1 MGEFKFI
8 GTSIRIAG
16 DPTFIPNLQDPKR
29 NHAMVTGMI
38 NRKVNG
44 KDLTDEITLNF
55 WGKSASVAANF
66 LPKGKQ
72 CNIEGRLQSYTM
84 DTGQVRESGKRILN
98 RRIEVSVAR
107 CELLAD
113 PRREMEVSFANGITA
128 LKAAGRLPGNVQMG
142 LDDILPKKSAMV
154 DFNPQ
159 LAAQTGKYGHARVWS
174 KEQGFW
180 GNVVPAQ
187 TTVVANTN
195 AAIQQLQNQIAT
207 LTAAA
212 GLTNTEAAVVTDP
225 AQVAAAEAAV
235 VVEAPPDPFIH

>member
-29 NHAMVTGMI
+29 NHAIVTGMI
-38 NRKVNG
+38 NRKING

-55 WGKSASVAANF
+55 WDKSASVAANF

-84 DTGQVRESGKRILN
+84 DTGQVRENGKRILN
-98 RRIEVSVAR
+98 RRVEVSVAR

-113 PRREMEVSFANGITA
+113 PRREMEVAFANGLAA

-174 KEQGFW
+174 KEREFW
-180 GNVVPAQ
+180 GNAIPAQ
-187 TTVVANTN
+187 AAAATNTN
-195 AAIQQLQNQIAT
+195 TAIQQLQAQIAT
-207 LTAAA
+207 LLNAQTAAA
-212 GLTNTEAAVVTDP
+212 VVAKPAEAVPVEATVVTEG
-225 AQVAAAEAAV
+225 A
-235 VVEAPPDPFIH
+235 PDPFAG

>member
-16 DPTFIPNLQDPKR
+16 DPTFIPNLGDPKR
-29 NHAMVTGMI
+29 NHAIVTGMVNRRI
-38 NRKVNG
+38 NE
-44 KDLTDEITLNF
+44 KDLTDEITMNF

-84 DTGQVRESGKRILN
+84 DSGQVREDGKRILN
-98 RRIEVSVAR
+98 RRVEVNVAR

-113 PRREMEVSFANGITA
+113 PRREMETAFVNGVAN
-128 LKAAGRLPGNVQMG
+128 LKSQGRLPGNVQMS
-142 LDDILPKKSAMV
+142 LDDILPKKSPMV

-174 KEQGFW
+174 KDRGFW
-180 GNVVPAQ
+180 VTITPTA
-187 TTVVANTN
+187 TIPVADTNTM
-195 AAIQQLQNQIAT
+195 IQQLQTQIAA
-207 LTAAA
+207 LTAATQPA
-212 GLTNTEAAVVTDP
+212 PVIQNAQTLNQEAAVVTDP
-225 AQVAAAEAAV
+225 V
-235 VVEAPPDPFIH
+235 PDPFAG

>member
-29 NHAMVTGMI
+29 NHAIVTGMI
-38 NRKVNG
+38 NRKING

-84 DTGQVRESGKRILN
+84 DTGQVRENGKRILN
-98 RRIEVSVAR
+98 RRVEVSVAR

-113 PRREMEVSFANGITA
+113 PRREMEVAFANGLAA

-142 LDDILPKKSAMV
+142 LDDVLPKKSAMV

-159 LAAQTGKYGHARVWS
+159 LAAQTGKYGHARVWG
-174 KEQGFW
+174 KDRGFW
-180 GNVVPAQ
+180 GNATSVE
-187 TTVVANTN
+187 TTVVADTNT
-195 AAIQQLQNQIAT
+195 AIQQLRNQLAT
-207 LTAAA
+207 LINAQAT
-212 GLTNTEAAVVTDP
+212 VVAEP
-225 AQVAAAEAAV
+225 AQVIPAEAGV
-235 VVEAPPDPFIH
+235 VVEAPPDPFE